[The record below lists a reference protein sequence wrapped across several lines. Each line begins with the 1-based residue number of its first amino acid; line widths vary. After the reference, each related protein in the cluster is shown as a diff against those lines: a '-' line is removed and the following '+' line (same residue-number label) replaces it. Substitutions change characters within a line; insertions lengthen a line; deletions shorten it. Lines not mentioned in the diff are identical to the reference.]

1 MTELKI
7 AHDLNDHQT
16 SNLLALLGGN
26 YSRISDQ
33 PSYGR
38 LAVLDFEGKRYVS
51 GTDGYT
57 CLLFRAPD
65 TLPLGDYRGVPY
77 MVKMDDDN
85 TWSRNIRKL
94 LDVVKEQTAYPYRE
108 DDNVEMTVRIED
120 TDTSV
125 MLASVSDRT
134 FLVDMQ
140 KPHTVV
146 FDRERY
152 EFIFDAVG
160 PIDSVR
166 YSKPNRQIVFMSK
179 HTGNFAILMPM
190 HPIAPLTKARY

>member
-7 AHDLNDHQT
+7 AHDLNDPQT

-33 PSYGR
+33 PLYGR
-38 LAVLDFEGKRYVS
+38 LAVVDFEGRRYVAC
-51 GTDGYT
+51 TDGYT
-57 CLLFRAPD
+57 CLFFRAPD

-85 TWSRNIRKL
+85 WTRNMMTIL
-94 LDVVKEQTAYPYRE
+94 NVVKEQPVYPYHE
-108 DDNVEMTVRIED
+108 NDNMEMTVRIED
-120 TDTSV
+120 TDISV
-125 MLASVSDRT
+125 MPASVSDGK
-134 FLVDMQ
+134 FLVDME
-140 KPHTVV
+140 KSHEVV

-190 HPIAPLTKARY
+190 HPIAPLTKERY

>member
-38 LAVLDFEGKRYVS
+38 LAVVDFGGKRYIA

-57 CLLFRAPD
+57 CLFFRAPD

-77 MVKMDDDN
+77 MVKTDDDDP
-85 TWSRNIRKL
+85 WSRKVRKL
-94 LDVVKEQTAYPYRE
+94 LDVVKEQTVYPYHE
-108 DDNVEMTVRIED
+108 NDNMEMTVRIEG
-120 TDTSV
+120 TDV
-125 MLASVSDRT
+125 LLASVNAGI
-134 FLVDMQ
+134 FIVDMENS
-140 KPHTVV
+140 HEVV

-152 EFIFDAVG
+152 EFIFDAIG

-166 YSKPNRQIVFMSK
+166 YSKPNRQIVFMSSY
-179 HTGNFAILMPM
+179 TDNFAILMPM